1 MQLSDV
7 MEGMHR
13 DGDDVVANVGE
24 EWLQG
29 RSVFGGLQA
38 AIAVAA
44 MRTQVDAAL
53 PLRTLQVTFVAPVP
67 AGDVRARAVVLRRG
81 GSATQVEAR
90 IVAGDQVLLLAVGI
104 FGSARASV
112 VRHAPA
118 APGAAGDGDLRM
130 PWVPGITPAFT
141 QQFDARWRSGGLP
154 FSGTPA
160 REHVIELA
168 LKDRGPV
175 TESHVLAFAD
185 FAPPVALSMLSKVAP
200 GSSMTWMLDF
210 LRTDFAALPL
220 SGWRVD
226 ARLDA
231 AADGYTSQSLLVS
244 APDGSPVALGSQNM
258 VVFG

>member
-1 MQLSDV
+1 MQLSEIMD
-7 MEGMHR
+7 GMRR
-13 DGDDVVANVGE
+13 DGDDVVATVGD

-44 MRTQVDAAL
+44 MRTHVDAAL
-53 PLRTLQVTFVAPVP
+53 PLRTLQVAFIAPVP
-67 AGDVRARAVVLRRG
+67 AGDVRARATVLRRG

-90 IVAGDQVLLLAVGI
+90 IVAGEQVLLLAVGI
-104 FGSARASV
+104 FGSARESV
-112 VRHAPA
+112 VTLAPPA
-118 APGAAGDGDLRM
+118 HGDAGDGNLRM

-141 QQFDARWRSGGLP
+141 QQFDARWRTG
-154 FSGTPA
+154 GTPFTGNA
-160 REHVIELA
+160 SRDHVIELA

-210 LRTDFAALPL
+210 LRTDFAALPVA
-220 SGWRVD
+220 GWRVD
-226 ARLDA
+226 VHLDA
-231 AADGYTSQSLLVS
+231 AGNGYTSQSLIVT

-258 VVFG
+258 VIFG

>member
-1 MQLSDV
+1 MQLSDI
-7 MEGMHR
+7 MEDKHR

-67 AGDVRARAVVLRRG
+67 AGEVRARAVALRRG

-90 IVAGDQVLLLAVGI
+90 IVAGDQVLLLAVGV

-112 VRHAPA
+112 VRHSPA

-130 PWVPGITPAFT
+130 PWVLGITPAFT
-141 QQFDARWRSGGLP
+141 QQFDARWRTG
-154 FSGTPA
+154 GTPFTGDA
-160 REHVIELA
+160 SRDHVIELT

-220 SGWRVD
+220 AGWRVD
-226 ARLDA
+226 AHLDA
-231 AADGYTSQSLLVS
+231 AGDGYTSQSLMVT
-244 APDGSPVALGSQNM
+244 APDGSPVALGRQNM
-258 VVFG
+258 VIFG